1 MADQEADST
10 RDWLTVEEAAGVA
23 GVSRQTVYSWIE
35 RGRLLPRAADDGK
48 SIDAGE
54 LERLKATRRA
64 AWATGVHVDTLLR
77 WIDEVNSCDE
87 A

>member
-1 MADQEADST
+1 MTDQEAAPT
-10 RDWLTVEEAAGVA
+10 RDWLTVEEAARVA

-35 RGRLLPRAADDGK
+35 RGRLQLRAADEGK
-48 SIDAGE
+48 SIDAGD

-77 WIDEVNSCDE
+77 WIDEANSCE
-87 A
+87 EV